1 MTVKLGEHSVTV
13 TEGRGKNKSVIL
25 DVSLKDLEV
34 WAARSGKDAAQ
45 LWRRS
50 YGRAVSGLKK
60 QFTKIVT
67 SAGGVYGVPKFR
79 NFEQFTRELRTVTN
93 RTTPMGGTLADKRRI
108 VAYKQNG
115 WQIIGW
121 PDTLANTAVA
131 FQDGEGGRSAED
143 WLNNPRERAWLHR
156 RGLRDIPRVYTH
168 NPRRILPEPFGT
180 HVRNNLDNWAKSIYF
195 KQLASLMAKNAKGAA
210 K

>member
-1 MTVKLGEHSVTV
+1 MTVKLSDFGATV
-13 TEGRGKNKSVIL
+13 TEGRGAAKTVLL
-25 DVSLKDLEV
+25 DISFKDLEV
-34 WAARSGKDAAQ
+34 WAARSGKDAAA

-60 QFTKIVT
+60 QFAKIVT
-67 SAGGVYGVPKFR
+67 SAGGVYGVPKFK
-79 NFEQFTRELRTVTN
+79 NFEQFTTEFRAATN
-93 RTTPMGGTLADKRRI
+93 RTAPMGGVLADKRRI
-108 VAYKQNG
+108 VAYKRNG

-121 PDTLANTAVA
+121 PDALDRVAVA
-131 FQDGEGGRSAED
+131 FQEGEGGRSAEN

-156 RGLRDIPRVYTH
+156 RGLRDIPRTYTH
-168 NPRRILPEPFGT
+168 NPRHIIPEPFGS

-195 KQLASLMAKNAKGAA
+195 KQLASLMAKNAKGAV